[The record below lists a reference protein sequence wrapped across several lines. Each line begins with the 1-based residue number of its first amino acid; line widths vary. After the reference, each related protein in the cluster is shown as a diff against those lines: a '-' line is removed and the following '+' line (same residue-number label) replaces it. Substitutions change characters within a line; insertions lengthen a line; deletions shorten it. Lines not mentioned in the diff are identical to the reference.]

1 VNLGVRVASAAV
13 LLAVLLGALWLGG
26 VAFDVVIGV
35 AIAIGL
41 AEFAQLAKRA
51 GAAPPPGVLFP
62 LAGWLLYR
70 FLLPGD
76 LPALEWGLGVA
87 TVFGLVAGTLLG
99 GAGVVRWAVAV
110 GGALY
115 LGLCAGYYLALLR
128 WRMPDPDHQG
138 LRIVLTTLGSAM
150 IGDTAALFVGSAV
163 GRAPFFPAISPHKT
177 LEGAA
182 AGFAV
187 TTAGFAL
194 VAPSLFGL
202 RWYHAVLLGA
212 LVGVAAQAGD
222 LVESALKRSAGEKDS
237 SRLIPGHGGLLD
249 RLDSLVFLGPVVYC
263 YLRLVS
269 LA

>member
-1 VNLGVRVASAAV
+1 V
-13 LLAVLLGALWLGG
+13 LLSALWLGG
-26 VAFDVVIGV
+26 VAFDIVLGV
-35 AIAIGL
+35 AIAVGL
-41 AEFAQLAKRA
+41 AEFAHLAGRA

-62 LAGWLLYR
+62 LAGLLLFR
-70 FLLPGD
+70 FLLPND
-76 LPALEWGLGVA
+76 FPALEWALGVG
-87 TVFGLVAGTLLG
+87 TVFGLVAGTLVG
-99 GAGVVRWAVAV
+99 GAGMVRWAVAV

-138 LRIVLTTLGSAM
+138 LRIVVTTLGSAM
-150 IGDTAALFVGSAV
+150 IGDTAALFAGSAA
-163 GRAPFFPAISPHKT
+163 GRTPFFPAISPHKT

-202 RWYHAVLLGA
+202 RWYHAIVLGA
-212 LVGVAAQAGD
+212 LVAVAAQAGD

-249 RLDSLVFLGPVVYC
+249 RLDSLIFLGPVVYC

-269 LA
+269 LP